1 MPQNTDQR
9 PEVSFCE
16 VYKSFPDLCSSQT
29 FTIES
34 VWFLETCQAQ
44 PSEWWYFILQL
55 RLSQSSKYPYTGD
68 DSSYRDSPGSSRLS
82 DSEYNGIRAVISKVP
97 LDNDPDAIRAF
108 ICEVEHQR
116 QSLDF
121 QLRFTWNE
129 RSALNSLISEA
140 KYRLN
145 SLLK

>member
-1 MPQNTDQR
+1 M
-9 PEVSFCE
+9 
-16 VYKSFPDLCSSQT
+16 YL
-29 FTIES
+29 
-34 VWFLETCQAQ
+34 
-44 PSEWWYFILQL
+44 
-55 RLSQSSKYPYTGD
+55 YTGD

-97 LDNDPDAIRAF
+97 SDNDPAAICTF
-108 ICEVEHQR
+108 IREIEDQC

-129 RSALNSLISEA
+129 HSTLSSLISEA